1 MSDAA
6 QQEAKNNLIEEIV
19 QYINNDEE
27 EKALKVLANYTP
39 TQVTQLVREASNWAF
54 RLDLQEQRFT
64 TGIEQVRAQELGML
78 EDDEVMKH

>member
-54 RLDLQEQRFT
+54 RLDLQER
-64 TGIEQVRAQELGML
+64 IEQVRAQELGML